1 MNSIMKIQYII
12 GTLAAAFLLAS
23 CSNPKEEENDGYRLS
38 YGKVDV
44 TVSVSLADP
53 VPVKV
58 STRALTESDIK
69 NMDLL
74 IFDEN
79 AQFME
84 RVKLEGKQLD
94 PTESG
99 VAFTVQLDAT
109 QQKRIIHLVANG
121 RSDLDEDRLNFNDL
135 VPGTSEVPAISSLE
149 TVEMTS
155 IQGMT
160 AAGNTAYLHDVM
172 PLVMWGRLVLE
183 DGTNSGKA
191 VQVKL
196 LRATARIQVQ
206 KGVATAA
213 NGLDQFRLYD
223 ISVPGAASRGFL
235 APADCTGALP
245 MHPTTGHPVTNSG
258 YLDPNPTNGASLNG
272 NYKGAAT
279 ELNYYIYERDNT
291 PKDYMSVIITGL
303 YINEVGYYKIV
314 LVDDN
319 GTPLNIIRN
328 HRYILTIVGVSGYG
342 HTSYAA
348 ALNSAPSNALKVQ
361 VTDDDPNLPFIAVDG
376 QYRLAMSNN
385 AFTLYGSV
393 TNTKGIKGADTIE
406 IGRFYCNSP
415 RADLTTVFQF
425 PEGDWPE
432 WFRVVTM
439 PKDGIDSYRII
450 ATFTTPT
457 NPISTPYTTIMQVYS
472 GTLSLPFRVSF
483 VPSIVPTFMEE
494 TDFYRYDL
502 VDSANKNWNMRI
514 VNSPSEGWLGLR
526 PSTNGNPMV
535 SELSSKYNSHAY
547 LYVRKGVPGLGTLWK
562 TSASGGEPAV
572 TKISIIQ

>member
-1 MNSIMKIQYII
+1 MNSIMKIQYVI

-94 PTESG
+94 ATESG

-121 RSDLDEDRLNFNDL
+121 RSDLDEDRLNFKDL
-135 VPGTSEVPAISSLE
+135 VTGTLESPAISSLM

-160 AAGNTAYLHDVM
+160 AAGTTAYLHDVM

-191 VQVKL
+191 VQVQL

-206 KGVATAA
+206 KGLPTAA
-213 NGLDQFRLYD
+213 NGLDQFSLYD
-223 ISVPGAASRGFL
+223 ISIPGAASRGFL
-235 APADCTGALP
+235 APADCTGASA

-258 YLDPNPTNGASLNG
+258 YLDPNPATGESLNG

-291 PKDYMSVIITGL
+291 PRDYMSVIITGL
-303 YINEVGYYKIV
+303 YKNEVGYYKIV
-314 LVDDN
+314 LVDAN
-319 GTPLNIIRN
+319 GTLLNIIRN

-342 HTSYAA
+342 HTSYTD

-361 VTDDDPNLPFIAVDG
+361 VTDNDPNLPFIAVDG

-393 TNTKGIKGADTIE
+393 PITNGKGADEIE
-406 IGRFYCNSP
+406 IGHFYCNSP
-415 RADLTTVFQF
+415 GAANPVFLF
-425 PEGDWPE
+425 PEGGWPE
-432 WFRVVTM
+432 WFKARAVV
-439 PKDGIDSYRII
+439 DQVGDFYRII
-450 ATFTTPT
+450 ATFKIPT
-457 NPISTPYTTIMQVYS
+457 NTILTSYTASMQFFS

-483 VPSIVPTFMEE
+483 VPSITPTFMDEPSS
-494 TDFYRYDL
+494 YRYDL
-502 VDSANKNWNMRI
+502 VDSADKNWNIRI

-526 PSTNGNPMV
+526 PSTTVNPMV

-547 LYVRKGVPGLGTLWK
+547 LYVKKGASGLGTVWK
-562 TSASGGEPAV
+562 TSVSGGEPAV